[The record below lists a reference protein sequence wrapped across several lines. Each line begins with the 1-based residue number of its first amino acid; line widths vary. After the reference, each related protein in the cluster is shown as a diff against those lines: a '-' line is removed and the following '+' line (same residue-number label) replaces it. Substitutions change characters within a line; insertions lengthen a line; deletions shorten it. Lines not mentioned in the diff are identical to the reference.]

1 MNFLRT
7 AVNVTA
13 VNEKFCQ
20 KAMWRPSDL
29 HWLTEPPV
37 LINL

>member
-20 KAMWRPSDL
+20 KAMWRPALADRASSFD
-29 HWLTEPPV
+29 
-37 LINL
+37 